1 MRLFA
6 FFIVSFLWL
15 QSPEAQAYQ
24 TLKKKIEQTYGIQIE
39 FDNIEFPDNERWN
52 GKVSASTVKK
62 SKKLRKKLLKNLQTD
77 LNKYDSLLIARFAK
91 KIYIVERLKLFN
103 KEIAGTFESEDGSL
117 YLLGAYLGG
126 VNRYAT
132 VFHHE
137 FSSLLLYDY
146 YSEGF
151 YQKWTKL
158 NPDGFIYHTDQN
170 DSNTNL
176 DGNGDL
182 AGHPT
187 FYKQGF
193 VFGYGTSS
201 FENDFNTFFELMMG
215 DPVRLSKLESQ
226 YPIIRKKAELLRQ
239 FYYGTVLANI
249 QLTSAN

>member
-117 YLLGAYLGG
+117 YLMGAFLGG
-126 VNRYAT
+126 VPRHAT

-137 FSSLLLYDY
+137 FSSLLLYSY
-146 YSEGF
+146 FSEDF
-151 YQKWTKL
+151 FQKWTKL
-158 NPDGFIYHTDQN
+158 NPDGFNYYTDKN
-170 DSNTNL
+170 PGSNSL
-176 DGNGDL
+176 DGQIYFS
-182 AGHPT
+182 GHLT
-187 FYKQGF
+187 FYNKGF
-193 VFGYGTSS
+193 VTGYGTTN

-215 DPVRLSKLESQ
+215 DPVLLSKLESK
-226 YPIIRKKAELLRQ
+226 YPAIRKKAKLLRK
-239 FYYGTVLANI
+239 FYYGTVLSSLKN
-249 QLTSAN
+249 